1 MTKVKL
7 TNGTI
12 VNASDV
18 VVASGTLKI
27 STTDFTVEELAELFS
42 NKENTSMITLM
53 TEADVECGYKTGFT
67 SFAGIDYSAEGI
79 KTVELFQPAD
89 VTEKRLS
96 EAEGSIKANSQEIS
110 NVNGKI
116 EETESAVDILL
127 GTEV

>member
-18 VVASGTLKI
+18 ILASGVLKI
-27 STTDFTVEELAELFS
+27 STTDLTVEELAELFS

-67 SFAGIDYSAEGI
+67 SFAGIDYSAEGV